1 MIKALW
7 VSSLKWFIICINSL
21 ENAILVI
28 QGLCIINKKMIE
40 I

>member
-7 VSSLKWFIICINSL
+7 VSALKWFIICINFS